1 MQMNETQCAQWRQGE
16 EEKKKK
22 EEDEQEK
29 RRKAI
34 LVSLRGRV
42 QRRRAALQNF
52 WAPDNKDFTPLTAI
66 VISCI

>member
-1 MQMNETQCAQWRQGE
+1 MCTVKTRRRRR
-16 EEKKKK
+16 KKK

-52 WAPDNKDFTPLTAI
+52 
-66 VISCI
+66 